1 MDGAMI
7 PIIAIVGGLIIGGA
21 GLFGWVHT
29 TRMKIKHGYPLEN
42 MWGMPIHPRTDQD
55 SQERLKLLTQ
65 ENAQLRAELGS
76 IKDRL
81 GNVERIVT
89 DSGYALTQEI
99 ETLRAVPNQP
109 KETAR

>member
-7 PIIAIVGGLIIGGA
+7 PIVAVLGGMMIGGA
-21 GLFGWVHT
+21 GLFGWIHT
-29 TRMKIKHGYPLEN
+29 TRLKIKHGYPLET
-42 MWGMPIHPRTDQD
+42 MWGVPIHP
-55 SQERLKLLTQ
+55 SNSEESKERLKLLTQ

-89 DSGYALTQEI
+89 DSGYSLTHEI
-99 ETLRAVPNQP
+99 ESLRERKDAH
-109 KETAR
+109 

>member
-7 PIIAIVGGLIIGGA
+7 PILAVLGGMMIGGA
-21 GLFGWVHT
+21 GLFGWIHT
-29 TRMKIKHGYPLEN
+29 TRLKIKHGYPLET
-42 MWGMPIHPRTDQD
+42 MWGVPIHP
-55 SQERLKLLTQ
+55 SNSEESKERLKLLTQ

-89 DSGYALTQEI
+89 DSGYSLTQEI
-99 ETLRAVPNQP
+99 ESLRDRKDAH
-109 KETAR
+109 

>member
-7 PIIAIVGGLIIGGA
+7 PIVAVIGGMMIGGA
-21 GLFGWVHT
+21 GLFGWIHT
-29 TRMKIKHGYPLEN
+29 TRLKIKHGYPLET
-42 MWGMPIHPRTDQD
+42 MWGVPIHP
-55 SQERLKLLTQ
+55 SNSEESKERLKLLTQ

-89 DSGYALTQEI
+89 DSGYSLTHEI
-99 ETLRAVPNQP
+99 ESLRNRKDAN
-109 KETAR
+109 

>member
-7 PIIAIVGGLIIGGA
+7 PIIAVLGGMMIGGA
-21 GLFGWVHT
+21 GLFGWIHT
-29 TRMKIKHGYPLEN
+29 TRLKIKHGYPLET
-42 MWGMPIHPRTDQD
+42 MWGVPIHP
-55 SQERLKLLTQ
+55 SNSEESKERLKLLTQ

-89 DSGYALTQEI
+89 DSGYSLTHEI
-99 ETLRAVPNQP
+99 ESLRERKDAH
-109 KETAR
+109 

>member
-7 PIIAIVGGLIIGGA
+7 PIIAVLGGMMIGGA
-21 GLFGWVHT
+21 GLFGWIHT
-29 TRMKIKHGYPLEN
+29 TRLKIKHGYPLET
-42 MWGMPIHPRTDQD
+42 MWGVPIHP
-55 SQERLKLLTQ
+55 SNSEESKERLKLLTQ

-89 DSGYALTQEI
+89 DSGYSLTHEI
-99 ETLRAVPNQP
+99 ESLRDR
-109 KETAR
+109 KEAH

>member
-7 PIIAIVGGLIIGGA
+7 PIIAVLGGMMIGGA
-21 GLFGWVHT
+21 GLFGWIHT
-29 TRMKIKHGYPLEN
+29 TRLKIKHGYPLET
-42 MWGMPIHPRTDQD
+42 MWGVPIHP
-55 SQERLKLLTQ
+55 SNSEESKERLKLLTQ

-89 DSGYALTQEI
+89 DSGDSLTHEI
-99 ETLRAVPNQP
+99 ESLRDRKDAH
-109 KETAR
+109 

>member
-7 PIIAIVGGLIIGGA
+7 PIIAVLGGMMIGGA
-21 GLFGWVHT
+21 GLFGWIHT
-29 TRMKIKHGYPLEN
+29 TRLKIKHGYPLET
-42 MWGMPIHPRTDQD
+42 MWGVPIHP
-55 SQERLKLLTQ
+55 SNSEESKERLKLLTQ

-89 DSGYALTQEI
+89 DSGYSLTHEI
-99 ETLRAVPNQP
+99 ESLRDRKDAH
-109 KETAR
+109 